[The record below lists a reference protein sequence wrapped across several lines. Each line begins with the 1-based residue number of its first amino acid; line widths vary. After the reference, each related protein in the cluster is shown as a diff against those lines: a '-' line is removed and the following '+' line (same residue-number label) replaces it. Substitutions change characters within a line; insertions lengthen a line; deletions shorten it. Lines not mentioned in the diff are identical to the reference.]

1 MAGGGRAACHMDPG
15 KENKLAD
22 QEKTPDRK
30 GSDTNDDEA
39 GNREFNQFRYTPYTT
54 DIGFFSD
61 PAIYEAGNVPRAA
74 LESHEQHGTRSS
86 PEPRQGSRSDEDIRN
101 EIDRLLSWQGQV
113 DADGIQVQ
121 VNDGVVT
128 LSGNVRSQQEMQTV
142 ENMIK
147 NVIGVSKVDN
157 HLKPKSGEQ

>member
-1 MAGGGRAACHMDPG
+1 MDSG

-39 GNREFNQFRYTPYTT
+39 GNREFNQFRYTPYAS
-54 DIGFFSD
+54 DNEFYSD
-61 PAIYEAGNVPRAA
+61 PAIYEAGNVSRAA
-74 LESHEQHGTRSS
+74 QESHEPH
-86 PEPRQGSRSDEDIRN
+86 QGRRSDEDIRN
-101 EIDRLLSWQGQV
+101 EIDRLLSWHSQV
-113 DADGIQVQ
+113 EADGIQVQ